1 MDPFSWPIATPRPS
15 SFRRAN
21 PDGSADLPE
30 PYKPKYLK
38 HSPQAGQLTREQAL
52 KVIEDYFNKLEPEII
67 ELINN
72 QLNTRK
78 KMNNSRTSTK
88 AAPTEKEQL
97 LNKLNSMSK
106 RVNMA
111 LAKTRGPIKANSFF
125 TADGVLLEFGDD
137 VKELTDIQ
145 VGLTA
150 KVDSKP
156 AEGEYTLPD
165 GKKLTFEKGKLTDI
179 KGELKNRAP
188 FKAKRKPTGK
198 RIPFHK
204 PL

>member
-1 MDPFSWPIATPRPS
+1 MDPFSWPTATPRPS

-52 KVIEDYFNKLEPEII
+52 KVIEDYFNKLETEI
-67 ELINN
+67 LDVINN
-72 QLNTRK
+72 QLNTK
-78 KMNNSRTSTK
+78 MKMNTITK
-88 AAPTEKEQL
+88 TALSEKEAL
-97 LNKLNSMSK
+97 LNKLNTMSK
-106 RVNMA
+106 KVNMA

-125 TADGVLLEFGDD
+125 TANGILIEFGDD
-137 VKELTDIQ
+137 VKELADIQ
-145 VGLTA
+145 VGTKA
-150 KVDSKP
+150 TIEGKP

-204 PL
+204 PSK